1 MPRLYRTPPPLP
13 QGTTGVLV
21 TADQARQ
28 WTRLLPQ
35 IPEPSVNVSGVRTH
49 LGDLTAKLASI
60 GNNATTTST
69 SIDTECVRLDTEYTA
84 LSRPVAPPAPVAT
97 SVVVPH
103 GFMGFSPDWAAGALF
118 LPTDGTDQFNHRRW
132 AINLSPSVN
141 GGNARSNVE
150 GYTAIDLAD
159 NLHIGAWSCAAGHI
173 ETSGHR
179 YAGAGH
185 CCQGYV
191 RGVRQE
197 LLGLVAFAS
206 RHSRTHR
213 TYVSE
218 FERFERQVNL
228 LDNQVRANAAAHG
241 YTLPAPVA
249 YAAQRPVDRYR
260 HIHGPAQTF
269 SDWLRWLSPASN
281 TSAEIL
287 SFTDVDDIG
296 LMSQKVF
303 VQGRNAACGHT
314 AAGNSYTDYNWCCG
328 GHYTRSMKIDMF
340 QVALDLLINQ
350 RHHEEYVRQAK
361 VFEDFARRTIS
372 SYWTGWA
379 GVPTPLG
386 FGGWSCC
393 FHRWSNPRD
402 SNSSCSSHGKLF
414 FLPGT

>member
-1 MPRLYRTPPPLP
+1 MKKSFVVSILAGFLL
-13 QGTTGVLV
+13 QSLV
-21 TADQARQ
+21 VY
-28 WTRLLPQ
+28 
-35 IPEPSVNVSGVRTH
+35 SVKASDDEEDIIEVSGEK
-49 LGDLTAKLASI
+49 A
-60 GNNATTTST
+60 
-69 SIDTECVRLDTEYTA
+69 
-84 LSRPVAPPAPVAT
+84 VAVHEGYRGG
-97 SVVVPH
+97 SVVVRQRVDAWVENSTNTGGPSLDVGRLAGKLDKIGSDAKATLEDIEEVKADSKKLDDHLSVVPKPSSSVVVSH
-103 GFMGFSPDWAAGALF
+103 GFMGFGPDWAVGALF

-159 NLHIGAWSCAAGHI
+159 NLHIGAWNCAAGHI

-179 YAGAGH
+179 YAGANA

-191 RGVRQE
+191 RVVRQE

-241 YTLPAPVA
+241 YAVPAPVA
-249 YAAQRPVDRYR
+249 YTTQRPVDRYR

-269 SDWLRWLSPASN
+269 SDWLKWLSPNSN

-287 SFTDVDDIG
+287 SFTDVDDLG

-303 VQGRNAACGHT
+303 VQGRNAACGHS
-314 AAGNSYTDYNWCCG
+314 A
-328 GHYTRSMKIDMF
+328 
-340 QVALDLLINQ
+340 
-350 RHHEEYVRQAK
+350 
-361 VFEDFARRTIS
+361 
-372 SYWTGWA
+372 
-379 GVPTPLG
+379 
-386 FGGWSCC
+386 
-393 FHRWSNPRD
+393 
-402 SNSSCSSHGKLF
+402 
-414 FLPGT
+414 PG